1 MNNCTLVN
9 LTITYKISRRNKNTS
24 VQSDVY
30 KRIVSVIKKSNFLV
44 LNDFYLRKRYNIHSV
59 QTQKLE
65 QN

>member
-30 KRIVSVIKKSNFLV
+30 KRIVSVIKKSHFLV